1 MAMTRT
7 SALLTASLIAWAG
20 AAAAG
25 PVAPTAADLVLLPA
39 PANAWRTI
47 VGHWEHRVELAGGS
61 VGHWEARPELAGVSA
76 VVPPPSGGGAQAHV
90 GASALG
96 PDGARTALSLE
107 WNDVWMSTLR
117 LESRMPLDLRP
128 YAGGALTMDLHVDDL
143 AQGGLR
149 VKVACGDGCERSV
162 SLLEPAR
169 AIAGKGWQRVS
180 LPLACF
186 RRDGGDF
193 SRVSLPFALEGGGR
207 GRVSVA
213 NVRLTATAAPPT
225 ANCADYRTESVTP
238 AMLAESWS
246 LDWWRP
252 RHEQKRQEVRER
264 IAAGQPPQLVFIGDS
279 ITQGWENEGREVW
292 AAHFARYH
300 ALNLGFGGDRTE
312 NVLWRLQN
320 GALDGLAPNVV
331 VLMIGTNNTGHR
343 AENPETT
350 AAGVR
355 RLLDEIRR
363 RLPQAQVLLLAV
375 FPREEQPNGPLRR
388 INERVNEIIR
398 RFADG
403 RHVHFANLNTVFTQP
418 DGTLSRAVM
427 PDLLHL
433 SPHGYG
439 LWQHA
444 MDPVLSPLLNR
455 P

>member
-1 MAMTRT
+1 MTRT
-7 SALLTASLIAWAG
+7 SALVSASFIAWAG
-20 AAAAG
+20 AA
-25 PVAPTAADLVLLPA
+25 TAQPATDLVLLPA
-39 PANAWRTI
+39 PANAWRTV
-47 VGHWEHRVELAGGS
+47 VGHWEHRVELAGGG
-61 VGHWEARPELAGVSA
+61 VGHWETRPELAGVSA
-76 VVPPPSGGGAQAHV
+76 VVPQPTGAGAAQAYV
-90 GASALG
+90 GGSALG
-96 PDGARTALSLE
+96 PEGARTALSLE
-107 WNDVWMSTLR
+107 WKDVWMSTLR
-117 LESRMPLDLRP
+117 LESRTPLDLRP
-128 YAGGALTMDLHVDDL
+128 YAGGALTMDLHVDEL

-149 VKVACGDGCERSV
+149 VKVACGESCERSV

-180 LPLACF
+180 LPLSCF
-186 RRDGGDF
+186 QREGGDF

-213 NVRLTATAAPPT
+213 NLRLTRAAAPAT
-225 ANCADYRTESVTP
+225 LNCADYRTESVTP

-252 RHEQKRQEVRER
+252 RHEQKRQEARER
-264 IAAGQPPQLVFIGDS
+264 IGAGQPPQLVFIGDS

-320 GALDGLAPNVV
+320 GALDGLAPKTV

-350 AAGVR
+350 AAGIR
-355 RLLDEIRR
+355 RLLDEIRQ
-363 RLPQAQVLLLAV
+363 RLPQSQVLLLAV
-375 FPREEQPNGPLRR
+375 FPREEQPSGHLRR
-388 INERVNEIIR
+388 INDRVNELIG

-433 SPHGYG
+433 SPHGYA
-439 LWQHA
+439 LWHHA
-444 MDPVLSPLLNR
+444 MAPVLSPLLNR